1 MCLQNFR
8 DQSHCIASNLES
20 VNVWLPTDL
29 HRSARGRDWIPLEP
43 WPFQD
48 LWGEPAVASNPNSS
62 VLDSSGRGLYYQNE
76 IITSWNHGMSA
87 KGFCFSNWCSSK
99 LLQPVEV
106 LQHPDAQQGGDL
118 MPHSRD
124 RRDQLALNRGTG
136 KERKRQDACAE
147 TRPPSASVL
156 SSIVVVRGLF
166 GEVIFFLNLSYW
178 TCIYIYISFFLQW
191 SVCCN
196 KFTLPSTNN
205 ICFFSS
211 LLHLTDSTATFPKGV
226 LSLQTEFNWK
236 LRLESAQ

>member
-48 LWGEPAVASNPNSS
+48 LWAEPAVASNPNSS

-76 IITSWNHGMSA
+76 IITSWNPGM
-87 KGFCFSNWCSSK
+87 SSK

-118 MPHSRD
+118 MPQPGSPRSGVESR
-124 RRDQLALNRGTG
+124 LFG

-178 TCIYIYISFFLQW
+178 TCIYIYISLFFYSEVFAAINLPCLQQTT
-191 SVCCN
+191 SASFQVCY
-196 KFTLPSTNN
+196 
-205 ICFFSS
+205 I
-211 LLHLTDSTATFPKGV
+211 
-226 LSLQTEFNWK
+226 
-236 LRLESAQ
+236 

>member
-1 MCLQNFR
+1 MESWNVSQGVLLLQ
-8 DQSHCIASNLES
+8 
-20 VNVWLPTDL
+20 
-29 HRSARGRDWIPLEP
+29 
-43 WPFQD
+43 
-48 LWGEPAVASNPNSS
+48 VAA
-62 VLDSSGRGLYYQNE
+62 
-76 IITSWNHGMSA
+76 TSWCASA
-87 KGFCFSNWCSSK
+87 SGCSAGWRS
-99 LLQPVEV
+99 
-106 LQHPDAQQGGDL
+106 DAWIAGIAEIWRWIEAQEE
-118 MPHSRD
+118 
-124 RRDQLALNRGTG
+124 
-136 KERKRQDACAE
+136 ERKRQDACAE

-178 TCIYIYISFFLQW
+178 TCIYIFYLQW